1 MSNLGEIPGVQNVL
15 LLDSDGKRVAV
26 RYYDSAMKTTA
37 AQMKFEKEVF
47 SKTSRNNARGEAEI
61 TLLDNHIVVYKFCA
75 DLHFFVTAKVDE
87 NEIIVA
93 TVLNAFFD
101 AVSLLLRGVVEKRAA
116 LENLDLVLLTID
128 ELIDG
133 GIILETD
140 PNNIANRVT
149 MRGAEG
155 QDTPLA
161 EQSLASALAIAR
173 EQLTRN
179 LLR

>member
-1 MSNLGEIPGVQNVL
+1 MSNLGEIPGVLNVL

-37 AQMKFEKEVF
+37 TQMKFEKEVF

-61 TLLDNHIVVYKFCA
+61 ALLDNYIVVYKFCA

-101 AVSLLLRGVVEKRAA
+101 AVSLLLRGVVEKRA
-116 LENLDLVLLTID
+116 DWRTS
-128 ELIDG
+128 
-133 GIILETD
+133 TSSCS
-140 PNNIANRVT
+140 
-149 MRGAEG
+149 
-155 QDTPLA
+155 
-161 EQSLASALAIAR
+161 QSTSSSTAASSSRRIPI
-173 EQLTRN
+173 TSPTG
-179 LLR
+179 

>member
-1 MSNLGEIPGVQNVL
+1 MSHLGEIPGVLNVL

-61 TLLDNHIVVYKFCA
+61 ALLDNHIVVYKFCA

-101 AVSLLLRGVVEKRAA
+101 AVSLLLRGMVEKRAA

-155 QDTPLA
+155 
-161 EQSLASALAIAR
+161 
-173 EQLTRN
+173 
-179 LLR
+179 

>member
-1 MSNLGEIPGVQNVL
+1 MSNLGEIPGVLNVL

-61 TLLDNHIVVYKFCA
+61 ALLDNHIVVYKFCA

-140 PNNIANRVT
+140 PSNIANRVQ
-149 MRGAEG
+149 MRGVEG
-155 QDTPLA
+155 SQPIT
-161 EQSLASALAIAR
+161 EMSTSQAISCITG
-173 EQLTRN
+173 QLFKSMN
-179 LLR
+179 

>member
-1 MSNLGEIPGVQNVL
+1 MSGLGEIPGVLNVL

-26 RYYDSAMKTTA
+26 KYYDPKMKTLA
-37 AQMKFEKEVF
+37 QQMKFEKEVF
-47 SKTSRNNARGEAEI
+47 TKTQRSNARGEAEI
-61 TLLDNHIVVYKFCA
+61 ALLDHHVVVYKFCA
-75 DLHFFVTAKVDE
+75 DLHFFVTAHVDE

-140 PNNIANRVT
+140 PNAIANRVT
-149 MRGAEG
+149 MRGCESES
-155 QDTPLA
+155 TPLA
-161 EQSLASALAIAR
+161 EQSLSSALAIAR

>member
-1 MSNLGEIPGVQNVL
+1 MA
-15 LLDSDGKRVAV
+15 GKRLFQSVAEQI
-26 RYYDSAMKTTA
+26 
-37 AQMKFEKEVF
+37 AQLIDEGAFPPGTRLPGERELAERLGV
-47 SKTSRNNARGEAEI
+47 SRVTIREAEI
-61 TLLDNHIVVYKFCA
+61 ALLDHHVVVYKFCA
-75 DLHFFVTAKVDE
+75 DLHFFVTAHVDE

-140 PNNIANRVT
+140 PN
-149 MRGAEG
+149 
-155 QDTPLA
+155 
-161 EQSLASALAIAR
+161 AIAP
-173 EQLTRN
+173 TG
-179 LLR
+179 